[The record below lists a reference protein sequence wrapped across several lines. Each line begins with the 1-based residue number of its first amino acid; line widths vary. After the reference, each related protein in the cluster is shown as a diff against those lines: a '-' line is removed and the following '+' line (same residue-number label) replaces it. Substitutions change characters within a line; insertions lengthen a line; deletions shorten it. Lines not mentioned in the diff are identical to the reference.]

1 MANPLRGEVWLVDLG
16 MVAKIRPCLVLSVPA
31 NGPHDRALATV
42 VAHTTAARG
51 SAFEVAVSA
60 RFLKK
65 GVFDPQNIVSIYPMP
80 NSFAVSACS
89 RPISWI
95 MLRLL
100 SAGGLVCSGAKQQ
113 ALLSEGRLEKGGP
126 LSDACRA
133 AVFPQR
139 LIRGNTAGSRM
150 EWTERSMSSCGQ

>member
-31 NGPHDRALATV
+31 NGPHDRVLATV

-65 GVFDPQNIVSIYPMP
+65 GVFDPQNIVSIPHAKLICRLGVLMP
-80 NSFAVSACS
+80 DQLDHVASAV
-89 RPISWI
+89 RRW
-95 MLRLL
+95 L
-100 SAGGLVCSGAKQQ
+100 GL
-113 ALLSEGRLEKGGP
+113 
-126 LSDACRA
+126 
-133 AVFPQR
+133 
-139 LIRGNTAGSRM
+139 
-150 EWTERSMSSCGQ
+150 